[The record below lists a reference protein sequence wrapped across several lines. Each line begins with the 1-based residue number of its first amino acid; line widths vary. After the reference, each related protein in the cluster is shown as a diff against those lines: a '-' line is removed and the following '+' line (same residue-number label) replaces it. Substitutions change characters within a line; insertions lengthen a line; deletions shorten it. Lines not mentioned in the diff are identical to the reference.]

1 MEKMLYFR
9 CVADADNDDGQTN
22 GATNPTSLMVPAS
35 KLIAMGPDSATTLEL
50 TFENINNQPT
60 TMAGASTEEIL
71 TDTVLLLINE
81 HKHKEVMDGIIRAI
95 NSNHLYTDGFIV
107 VADTVTTNV
116 ANETVS
122 KVFVHPDITGFKG
135 YSSDTDCPAI
145 TVNAAV

>member
-1 MEKMLYFR
+1 MLYFR
-9 CVADADNDDGQTN
+9 CVADADNDDGAT
-22 GATNPTSLMVPAS
+22 GAATNLTSLMVPAS

-60 TMAGASTEEIL
+60 TMAGATTEEIL
-71 TDTVLLLINE
+71 TDTVLLLITE

-135 YSSDTDCPAI
+135 YNSDTDCAAI
-145 TVNAAV
+145 VVNAAV